1 MSDSRDLNVR
11 LSFGDFC
18 AFINAEGVSYAP
30 DALHDMIQQ
39 CVAAF
44 RDGYAVVRADMVAT
58 GDDDEDADATTGD
71 DAAPE

>member
-39 CVAAF
+39 AVVAF
-44 RDGYAVVRADMVAT
+44 REGYAVVRADMVA
-58 GDDDEDADATTGD
+58 GDDDEEADATTGD
-71 DAAPE
+71 DTTE